1 MPLHDFNR
9 AMSFL
14 YDPQQSRRL
23 LSSPVEFMMWSTRC
37 VSPGGAWWGS
47 RYVKKYLGPGK
58 DNSVRP
64 RLTAGAEH
72 DASHSSAKANT
83 ACKAVRG
90 GSLSERRR
98 LPFSQLKLPFH
109 LLHQASVIQ
118 LCVFTLS
125 LSSR

>member
-9 AMSFL
+9 ALIFL

-47 RYVKKYLGPGK
+47 RYVKKYLGSGK

-64 RLTAGAEH
+64 RLVASADG
-72 DASHSSAKANT
+72 ASHSSAKANT
-83 ACKAVRG
+83 ACKAVRS
-90 GSLSERRR
+90 GS
-98 LPFSQLKLPFH
+98 
-109 LLHQASVIQ
+109 
-118 LCVFTLS
+118 
-125 LSSR
+125 